1 MIGWIK
7 LHRKLRDWQWY
18 DDHNATRLLIH
29 LLISVNYEDKKWKG
43 ILIKSGS
50 LVTSWEHLSKDC
62 GLSLQQT
69 RTSMTKLESSGEVTR
84 NVTNK
89 FQLITLVKWEELQL
103 KDNQITE
110 ELTDNQQSN
119 NKQVTTTKEEKEYK
133 EVKEDL
139 KKIVFNFRKS
149 LIEYGFREDLVI
161 DWLKVRKDKKASNT
175 KTALNS
181 FLKEIEKRNC
191 DINQILELIV
201 TKSWKGFKWSWYDTE
216 IEKEKNVAPKKE
228 KQNAGQIIIKRNGLS

>member
-50 LVTSWEHLSKDC
+50 IVTSWEHLSKDC
-62 GLSLQQT
+62 GLSIQQT
-69 RTSMTKLESSGEVTR
+69 RTSMSKLEKSGEVTR
-84 NVTNK
+84 KATNK
-89 FQLITLVKWEELQL
+89 FQLISLVKWEELQENN
-103 KDNQITE
+103 NQLTE
-110 ELTDNQQSN
+110 ELTSHQQSSN
-119 NKQVTTTKEEKEYK
+119 NQVTTTKEIK

-139 KKIVFNFRKS
+139 KKIVFNFRKA
-149 LIEYGFREDLVI
+149 LIEYGFKENLVI
-161 DWLKVRKDKKASNT
+161 DWLKVRKNKKASDT
-175 KTALNS
+175 ETALNS
-181 FLKEIEKRNC
+181 FIKEIEKRNC
-191 DINQILELIV
+191 DINKILEFIV
-201 TKSWKGFKWSWYDTE
+201 TKSWSGFKWSWYDTE

-228 KQNAGQIIIKRNGLS
+228 KLNAGELIKQKYGLS

>member
-7 LHRKLRDWQWY
+7 LHRKLRDWEWY

-89 FQLITLVKWEELQL
+89 FQLITLVKWEELQS
-103 KDNQITE
+103 KENQITE
-110 ELTDNQQSN
+110 ELTNKQQSN

-133 EVKEDL
+133 
-139 KKIVFNFRKS
+139 
-149 LIEYGFREDLVI
+149 
-161 DWLKVRKDKKASNT
+161 
-175 KTALNS
+175 
-181 FLKEIEKRNC
+181 
-191 DINQILELIV
+191 
-201 TKSWKGFKWSWYDTE
+201 
-216 IEKEKNVAPKKE
+216 KE
-228 KQNAGQIIIKRNGLS
+228 KQTHEQKLDWFKQQVKSTDIYQSKKHDDEMFIHFTEHWTAKKPNGTKMAYEMQDTFSFQARLRTWIKNENKYKKS